1 MNVQRKFLH
10 GVGTSGTRYSSN
22 SNRLRIYTN
31 SNEVDPETLKIFE
44 HHIPWNVPTKYHTS
58 CGWASGAADAAAS
71 ALAAAVLSSHSP
83 SENLHK
89 LQSLP
94 YRKHTL
100 THAHI
105 KHKSGKY

>member
-1 MNVQRKFLH
+1 M
-10 GVGTSGTRYSSN
+10 GTSGTSYNNN
-22 SNRLRIYTN
+22 SNRLKMYEN

-44 HHIPWNVPTKYHTS
+44 HRIPWNVPIKYHTN
-58 CGWASGAADAAAS
+58 CGWASGAAEAPSTTAVAS
-71 ALAAAVLSSHSP
+71 AVLCSH

-100 THAHI
+100 THI